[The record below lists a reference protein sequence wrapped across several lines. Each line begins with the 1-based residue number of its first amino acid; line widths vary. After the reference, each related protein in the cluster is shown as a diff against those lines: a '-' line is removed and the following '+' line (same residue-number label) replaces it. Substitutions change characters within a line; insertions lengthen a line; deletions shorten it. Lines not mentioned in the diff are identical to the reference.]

1 MNQRLE
7 NVKAH
12 LKANKNIYIAAG
24 IGVLVGVIVGA
35 GGTMYLKRNAKGI
48 TQVINNVAPVFNDSV
63 APVFNETIAPVFNN
77 NDNVNFGGY
86 LHKIVKCLETGEI
99 FETVK
104 DTANAAGVDVVR
116 MSKHLNGSVDQI
128 NDLHYEIIGLGTT

>member
-1 MNQRLE
+1 MNQKLE

-35 GGTMYLKRNAKGI
+35 GGTMYLKRNAKSI
-48 TQVINNVAPVFNDSV
+48 TQVINNVAPVFNDTV
-63 APVFNETIAPVFNN
+63 APVFN
-77 NDNVNFGGY
+77 DNSSTVSLGGH

-99 FETVK
+99 FEKVSESAK
-104 DTANAAGVDVVR
+104 SAGVPLSL
-116 MSKHLNGSVDQI
+116 MSKHLNGHTDSI
-128 NDLHYEIIGLGTT
+128 NDLHYEIIGIGTE